1 MAIKP
6 TSLLGGESVYC
17 INGAQLKEAARL
29 MEDPQS
35 ASCLQRLLK
44 TIEAE
49 CSRNEQA
56 ALAFTLIER
65 LRHSKD

>member
-1 MAIKP
+1 MAAKP
-6 TSLLGGESVYC
+6 TSLLGGESAYC
-17 INGAQLKEAARL
+17 INEAQLKEAARL

-35 ASCLQRLLK
+35 APRLQCLVK

-56 ALAFTLIER
+56 ALAFTLIEH
-65 LRHSKD
+65 LRQSKG